1 MSKPRVIVL
10 SVVNGSLTPSQA
22 ASRYGV
28 TRQWVHVLLAR
39 YREGGI
45 EAVEP
50 RSRKPRSNA
59 RAIEEGVRE
68 RIRQLRGELERD
80 GLDHGPA
87 TIA

>member
-28 TRQWVHVLLAR
+28 TRQWVHQLLAR

-45 EAVEP
+45 EALEP
-50 RSRKPRSNA
+50 RSKKPRGNA
-59 RAIEEGVRE
+59 RAI
-68 RIRQLRGELERD
+68 GEAHSRRFA
-80 GLDHGPA
+80 P
-87 TIA
+87 

>member
-68 RIRQLRGELERD
+68 RIRRLRGELERD